1 MTEGQASHSD
11 STQDVTG
18 SRENRSE
25 VLATP
30 MRSLLAWLSSDWK
43 WLVPGGGGLLL
54 LLHFWRIGFLP
65 SLSFADLSA
74 VLGAFVLFFV
84 VGAIAF
90 SVLLLLPVVV
100 ITAWV
105 IASIFLPPPRKRVP
119 KDHAAASKTMRR
131 KSLRSPVSASQ
142 SRDSMSVA
150 HRRVFGWSLR
160 PGSFLSF
167 FTAASAALVIYV
179 VLVLVGAQWNL
190 DWPTYLFGSLF
201 GVSAMLLILSFMA
214 IDSGWLR
221 SRLLALRRPV
231 WQWTMLFTLYL
242 ATWPFLLILFTKV
255 GGFSHVGP
263 TFWISA
269 ISVAILTPFL
279 HWLWYM
285 SLRAPM
291 QKVIL
296 PRVVLVGGLML
307 YSGLP
312 VLLVDATANTLGL
325 GMMRHV
331 DLVLTTRGCDIV
343 HAGWPERV
351 CAPDHRDGVEMG
363 VLDDVELLTRIGS
376 QYYIAPPGGIADP
389 RLPRLAIPA
398 SEVLGVVRK

>member
-1 MTEGQASHSD
+1 MASAEEGVFSSPSAIL
-11 STQDVTG
+11 
-18 SRENRSE
+18 R
-25 VLATP
+25 
-30 MRSLLAWLSSDWK
+30 AWIRSDWK

-54 LLHFWRIGFLP
+54 LLHFLRIGFLP

-74 VLGAFVLFFV
+74 VLGALVLFFV
-84 VGAIAF
+84 TGAIAF
-90 SVLLLLPVVV
+90 SVLLLLPVLV
-100 ITAWV
+100 IATWV
-105 IASIFLPPPRKRVP
+105 GASIFLPPPRKRTP
-119 KDHAAASKTMRR
+119 KEGDVAGDAMQR
-131 KSLRSPVSASQ
+131 KSLRSPVLAPQ

-179 VLVLVGAQWNL
+179 VLVLVGSHWNL
-190 DWPTYLFGSLF
+190 DWPAYLFGTLF

-214 IDSGWLR
+214 IDSGGLR
-221 SRLLALRRPV
+221 SRLLALRKPV
-231 WQWTMLFTLYL
+231 WQLTMLFTLYL
-242 ATWPFLLILFTKV
+242 AAWPFLLILFTKV
-255 GGFSHVGP
+255 GGFSDVGP
-263 TFWISA
+263 SFWISA
-269 ISVAILTPFL
+269 ISVSVLTPFV
-279 HWLWYM
+279 HWVWYM

-312 VLLVDATANTLGL
+312 VLLVDATANILGL

-343 HAGWPERV
+343 HAGWSERV
-351 CAPDHRDGVEMG
+351 CVQDHREGVEMG
-363 VLDDVELLTRIGS
+363 VLDDVEVLTRIGS

-389 RLPRLAIPA
+389 KLPRLAIPA
-398 SEVLGVVRK
+398 SEVLGVVRQ

>member
-1 MTEGQASHSD
+1 MTEGQASHTE

-25 VLATP
+25 VVATP
-30 MRSLLAWLSSDWK
+30 LRSLLTWLGSDWK

-65 SLSFADLSA
+65 SLSFAELSA

-84 VGAIAF
+84 FGAIAF
-90 SVLLLLPVVV
+90 SVLLLLPVLV

-105 IASIFLPPPRKRVP
+105 SASVFLPSPRKRAP
-119 KDHAAASKTMRR
+119 KDGDSAGEAVPR
-131 KSLRSPVSASQ
+131 KSLRSPVSAQ
-142 SRDSMSVA
+142 SRRGTSA
-150 HRRVFGWSLR
+150 AFGRVFSWSLR
-160 PGSFLSF
+160 PGTFLSF
-167 FTAASAALVIYV
+167 ATASSAAVAIYV
-179 VLVLVGAQWNL
+179 ALVLSAAQWKLN
-190 DWPTYLFGSLF
+190 WIAGSYSLVF
-201 GVSAMLLILSFMA
+201 ALSAMLVIFSSFFSDGDWMQQRLRK
-214 IDSGWLR
+214 LR
-221 SRLLALRRPV
+221 SPAGQWLL
-231 WQWTMLFTLYL
+231 LFTLYL
-242 ATWPFLLILFTKV
+242 AVWPFLLFLFTKV
-255 GGFSHVGP
+255 DGFDSTGP
-263 TFWISA
+263 RFWISA
-269 ISVAILTPFL
+269 ISVLLGIPFA
-279 HWLWYM
+279 HWLWYAT
-285 SLRAPM
+285 LRAPK
-291 QKVIL
+291 QKMMA
-296 PRVVLVGGLML
+296 PRLVLVGGVML

-363 VLDDVELLTRIGS
+363 VLDDVEVLTRIGS